1 MARAQIIFNMANH
14 GTYLFL
20 FCFGGF
26 LFGFSQNAGAQ
37 VELTRQVMGA
47 GGASAMAGAT
57 VIWQYTLGEPVV
69 ATLSQGPYDLTQGF
83 HQPGESGTLIFE
95 LEIGFASCPTSTDG
109 FARITGIAG
118 CEPPYT
124 ITWSNG
130 VTGPV
135 NERLS
140 PGLQSVT
147 VTSAACEAERSFEI
161 LAAPEGNCILRFF
174 NAFSPNGDGVN
185 DLWTIENINLPEFSN
200 NEVHIFNRWGQEVW
214 SGRNYDNVQVVW
226 DGSGKQGDLLPPAT
240 YFYTAEVAGVL
251 YKGYI
256 EITP

>member
-1 MARAQIIFNMANH
+1 MAPAEIKGKMGIYRTYLLIACLGGLLLGFSPGAKAQI
-14 GTYLFL
+14 
-20 FCFGGF
+20 
-26 LFGFSQNAGAQ
+26 
-37 VELTRQVMGA
+37 ELTHQVI
-47 GGASAMAGAT
+47 GGGGGSALISGAT
-57 VIWQYTLGEPVV
+57 IWQYTLGEPVV
-69 ATLSQGPYDLTQGF
+69 ATVNQGPYDLTQGF
-83 HQPGESGTLIFE
+83 HQPGALGTIFFE

-109 FARITGIAG
+109 FARVLSLAG

-135 NERLS
+135 NERLNA
-140 PGLQSVT
+140 GLQSVT
-147 VTSAACEAERSFEI
+147 VATADCEVEQSFEMM
-161 LAAPEGNCILRFF
+161 ADPDGNCILRFF
-174 NAFSPNGDGVN
+174 NAFSPNGDGIN
-185 DLWTIENINLPEFSN
+185 DLWTIENIHLPEFST

-214 SGRNYDNVQVVW
+214 SGRNYDNTQVVW
-226 DGSGKQGDLLPPAT
+226 DGRGKGGKLLPPAT